1 MRRRIRDGAEL
12 MVPGVQ
18 TILRRAVER
27 GELDEQPHADA
38 VSQMLLGI
46 ALFRVVAVDRD
57 PAPVISAFET
67 LLRSR
72 TSGLAPLAVTGHDRG
87 HGRQGSPVQIVSVAR
102 CCRPG
107 TPEPGRDCGS
117 RRCPHQIGTL

>member
-1 MRRRIRDGAEL
+1 

-38 VSQMLLGI
+38 VSHMLLGI
-46 ALFRVVAVDRD
+46 ALYRVVAVDGD

-67 LLRSR
+67 LLRSK
-72 TSGLAPLAVTGHDRG
+72 T
-87 HGRQGSPVQIVSVAR
+87 
-102 CCRPG
+102 
-107 TPEPGRDCGS
+107 
-117 RRCPHQIGTL
+117 